1 MILAVR
7 VATGEI
13 TKDAEFNVL
22 RDSRDIIRRLRQEG
36 YEQVSVSGSHHKF
49 VHKLLRRRVIVPH
62 PKRDL
67 PVGTVRAIYRD
78 AGWEKD

>member
-1 MILAVR
+1 M
-7 VATGEI
+7 
-13 TKDAEFNVL
+13 L
-22 RDSRDIIRRLRQEG
+22 RDSRGIIQRLLKEG

-49 VHKLLRRRVIVPH
+49 VQRELRRRVIVPH